1 MPTLPRYT
9 NSQIQ
14 QFIDDRIHSKRDRRI
29 LYLKLVDGAT
39 FLQIAEEMD
48 MPVSTVTDAY
58 YKNVKTLFADW

>member
-9 NSQIQ
+9 NRQIREY
-14 QFIDDRIHSKRDRRI
+14 IDDRIHSRRDRQI
-29 LYLKLVDGAT
+29 LYLKLVDGCT

-48 MPVSTVTDAY
+48 MPVSTVTDSY